1 MSTSQYKSVSGVREA
16 ARDEAI
22 EWFLRF
28 CEDEASAADCSH
40 FEAWLK
46 LSPENVQAYLQI
58 SAFWEAAG
66 SMNAV
71 RRLDLGELARRALAE
86 SNIVALEM
94 PAPSSSSARG
104 VPVRPWLARTMAACL
119 VLSLLFC
126 AAAWWHFAGPAE
138 YITQVGEER
147 AITLPDQ
154 SVVQMNA
161 RSRIRVRFSKFE
173 RTLDLLEGQA
183 FFQVARN
190 PDRPFV
196 VISGGTSVRAVGT
209 QFDVDRRLSGTT
221 VTVVEGR
228 VAVAQ
233 VEEQGSDRG
242 APQPLLLSAGDQVT
256 ASAHVTP
263 IPTKANPAIATAWTQ
278 GKLIFDGT
286 PLAEVVHEFNRYSSL
301 ALSIDDP
308 QLLSL
313 HVTGTFSTSDSRQIV
328 RFLSARFGLVV
339 HESADGIRLSR
350 P

>member
-28 CEDEASAADCSH
+28 CEDEASAADCSQ

-71 RRLDLGELARRALAE
+71 RRLDLDELARRALAE

-94 PAPSSSSARG
+94 LAPSISAARG
-104 VPVRPWLARTMAACL
+104 APVRARLARSIAACL
-119 VLSLLFC
+119 VLLLFC
-126 AAAWWHFAGPAE
+126 AAAWWHFSGPAE

-161 RSRIRVRFSKFE
+161 RSRIRVRFSKSE

-183 FFQVARN
+183 FFRVAKN
-190 PDRPFV
+190 PERPFV

-209 QFDVDRRLSGTT
+209 RFDVDRRPSGTT

-233 VEEQGSDRG
+233 VDEQGSDRG
-242 APQPLLLSAGDQVT
+242 TPQPLLLSAGDQVT
-256 ASAHVTP
+256 ASAHVRP
-263 IPTKANPAIATAWTQ
+263 IATKANPAIATAWTEGQ
-278 GKLIFDGT
+278 LIFVET
-286 PLAEVVHEFNRYSSL
+286 PLAEVVREFNRYNSL
-301 ALSIDDP
+301 VLTIDDP

-313 HVTGTFSTSDSRQIV
+313 HVTGTFSTSDSRQIIRFLAV
-328 RFLSARFGLVV
+328 RFGVVV
-339 HESADGIRLSR
+339 HESGDAIRLSR